1 MADQPDD
8 QNPKPRSQPIG
19 SLTSRIVRMQQAGD
33 GTPDGSERRPTP
45 SQTGA
50 SVTKLLT
57 RTGTRHGVHG
67 VGTPR
72 SSLPAPTAKLP
83 AVTLQRDPAA
93 LLPPHVTSQLDTTW
107 EINNT
112 GYGWDGYVSGYALL
126 GPLTETDL
134 TQAVKQVENWL
145 QPAPAQLILAELTRV
160 RALTISRD
168 QSTADLELVAAA
180 YADELREYPVDVV
193 REVLR
198 EWPRTHRF
206 WPTLCEL
213 VERMEHL
220 VVPRKALLDA
230 LCRGYREPEVSPDW
244 IAPSPEDMAAVEEIL
259 AEHGY
264 SIDHTGRV
272 RPPEREDLTPEI
284 RRRVEAETRGFKL
297 LPENDPRVQARLR
310 EMEAEGNA

>member
-1 MADQPDD
+1 MADQPNDP
-8 QNPKPRSQPIG
+8 NPKPKLHQIG
-19 SLTSRIVRMQQAGD
+19 NLISPIVRMQQLRG
-33 GTPDGSERRPTP
+33 GTPDASERKPMP
-45 SQTGA
+45 SPIGA

-57 RTGTRHGVHG
+57 RTGTRHGAHG
-67 VGTPR
+67 VTTR
-72 SSLPAPTAKLP
+72 TSSLPVQTVKLP

-93 LLPPHVTSQLDTTW
+93 LLPLHVTSQLDTTW
-107 EINNT
+107 ETNNT
-112 GYGWDGYVSGYALL
+112 GYGWDGCVSGYALL
-126 GPLTETDL
+126 GPIAENDL
-134 TQAVKQVENWL
+134 AQAVKRVENWL
-145 QPAPAQLILAELTRV
+145 EPAPPQLILAELTRV

-180 YADELREYPVDVV
+180 YADELREYPADVV

-220 VVPRKALLDA
+220 VIPRKALLEA
-230 LCRGYREPEVSPDW
+230 LCRGYRQPELSPDW
-244 IAPSPEDMAAVEEIL
+244 IPPSPEDMAAVEEIL

-264 SIDHTGRV
+264 SIDHEGRV
-272 RPPEREDLTPEI
+272 RPPEQEDLTPEI
-284 RRRVEAETRGFKL
+284 RRRIKAETRAFKL

-310 EMEAEGNA
+310 EMETAGNA